1 MNRNA
6 KLSTTRTLKISVVI
20 PAYNEQELLS
30 GCLEALLAQTRPPDE
45 IIVVDNNSTDQTAE
59 TARSY
64 GALVIR
70 EKMQG
75 IMPAVYTGMAASTGD
90 IIARCDADSV
100 VPNDWIER
108 IEEILTTNP
117 YATGVT
123 GPGVFYGTSS
133 LRANWAQ
140 LWYMYAYFV
149 LVGSALA
156 NWPLFGSN
164 CALRRAAWQSV
175 QNSVHRE
182 RTDIHDDIEIS
193 SHLAPKQQIV
203 FKPSLKVGVS
213 ARALRCGDMKRRY
226 RYGWNTLVLH
236 WPANSPWRR
245 WRAKLSFSEVR

>member
-1 MNRNA
+1 MNHATWRSSA
-6 KLSTTRTLKISVVI
+6 TTVKISVVI
-20 PAYNEQELLS
+20 PAYNEHDILPK
-30 GCLEALLAQTRPPDE
+30 CLEALQAQTRPPDE
-45 IIVVDNNSTDQTAE
+45 IIVVDNNSADHTAE
-59 TARSY
+59 IARSY

-100 VPNDWIER
+100 VPSDWIER
-108 IEEILTTNP
+108 IEEVLTANP

-133 LRANWAQ
+133 LRAHWAQ
-140 LWYMYAYFV
+140 LWYMYAYFG

-164 CALRRAAWQSV
+164 CALRRTAWQSI
-175 QNSVHRE
+175 QDSVHRE
-182 RTDIHDDIEIS
+182 RTDIHDDMEIS
-193 SHLAPKQQIV
+193 SHLSPKQQIV

-213 ARALRCGDMKRRY
+213 ARALRRGDMKRRY
-226 RYGWNTLVLH
+226 RYGWNTLALH
-236 WPANSPWRR
+236 WPAHAPWRR
-245 WRAKLSFSEVR
+245 WRAKLGFSEVR